1 MHSSVFFFIQGGAQ
15 TRSRVILYSMCPGHQ
30 EVRCCIQWTQKMRY
44 THGVWTPCTQHEY
57 STSPPLFRSSH
68 FSCRLHCLQLYFLG
82 VLGWFGG
89 PPLEVSGGGCGNTVR
104 YKQWVFR
111 FGYCYCVC
119 VWPCAIR
126 FTSSSRILRKLYS
139 VENSFNTM
147 CNNIKSL
154 ATR

>member
-1 MHSSVFFFIQGGAQ
+1 MEVAWESVGQAWE
-15 TRSRVILYSMCPGHQ
+15 SV
-30 EVRCCIQWTQKMRY
+30 
-44 THGVWTPCTQHEY
+44 GVA
-57 STSPPLFRSSH
+57 
-68 FSCRLHCLQLYFLG
+68 FSLQLYFLR
-82 VLGWFGG
+82 VLGGFGG

-139 VENSFNTM
+139 VE
-147 CNNIKSL
+147 KSL
-154 ATR
+154 NKYDVQ